1 MVTVTSKGQVML
13 SKKVREAA
21 GIKPGNEVEV
31 RNTAS
36 GGVYIEKPGA
46 ASAYRKRLEAL
57 AARRLIRGA
66 TTNEIMLE
74 LRGDPSEEPS
84 VFIDPPADRARA

>member
-1 MVTVTSKGQVML
+1 MVTVRSKGQVLL

-21 GIKPGNEVEV
+21 GIRPGDEVEV

-57 AARRLIRGA
+57 ARRLIRGA
-66 TTNEIMLE
+66 TTDDIMLE
-74 LRGDPSEEPS
+74 LRGDPSEEPL
-84 VFIDPPADRARA
+84 VFIDPPADRGRA

>member
-21 GIKPGNEVEV
+21 GIKPGDEVEV

-66 TTNEIMLE
+66 TTDEIMLE
-74 LRGDPSEEPS
+74 LRGDPSEDPKLCPS
-84 VFIDPPADRARA
+84 SILKS

>member
-1 MVTVTSKGQVML
+1 MVTVTSKGQVLL

-21 GIKPGNEVEV
+21 GIRPGDEVEV

-46 ASAYRKRLEAL
+46 ANAYRKRLEAL

-66 TTNEIMLE
+66 TTDDIMLE
-74 LRGDPSEEPS
+74 LRGDPPEEPL
-84 VFIDPPADRARA
+84 VFIDPPADRGRA